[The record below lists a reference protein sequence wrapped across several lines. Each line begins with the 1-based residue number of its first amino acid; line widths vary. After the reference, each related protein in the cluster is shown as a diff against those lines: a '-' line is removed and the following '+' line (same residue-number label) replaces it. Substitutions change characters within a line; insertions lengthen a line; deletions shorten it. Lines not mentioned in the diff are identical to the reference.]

1 MRHEEFKIDENLP
14 VKVKERLAAHG
25 HDAHTVHEEEL
36 AGSQDSVIC
45 QVAQGEER
53 IIITSDLDFSDIRTC
68 VPSES
73 KGIVLRMAM
82 QDKNSILQIMDRVI
96 LLLSSE
102 KIVGRLWIVG
112 GERVRIR
119 N

>member
-1 MRHEEFKIDENLP
+1 MKFKIDENLP
-14 VKVKERLAAHG
+14 VEVKERLAAHG

-36 AGSQDSVIC
+36 IGSQDSVIY
-45 QVAQGEER
+45 QVAQGEDR
-53 IIITSDLDFSDIRTC
+53 IIITLDLDFSDIRTY

-73 KGIVLRMAM
+73 KGIIVLRMAM
-82 QDKNSILQIMDRVI
+82 QDKDSILQIMDRVI

-119 N
+119 D